1 MLILTRR
8 IGESLNIG
16 DHIEISIVKV
26 KGNQIVL
33 GIEAP
38 GEISVVRSELLSE
51 DKHVA
56 NE

>member
-16 DHIEISIVKV
+16 DEIEISIVKV

-38 GEISVVRSELLSE
+38 REISVVRSELLSE
-51 DKHVA
+51 DEHDV

>member
-16 DHIEISIVKV
+16 GQIVVTIVKV
-26 KGNQIVL
+26 KSNQIVL

-38 GEISVVRSELLSE
+38 RDIPVVRSELLSE
-51 DKHVA
+51 DEQVA

>member
-16 DHIEISIVKV
+16 DDIEISIVKV

-38 GEISVVRSELLSE
+38 REVSVVRSELLSE
-51 DKHVA
+51 DEHVV